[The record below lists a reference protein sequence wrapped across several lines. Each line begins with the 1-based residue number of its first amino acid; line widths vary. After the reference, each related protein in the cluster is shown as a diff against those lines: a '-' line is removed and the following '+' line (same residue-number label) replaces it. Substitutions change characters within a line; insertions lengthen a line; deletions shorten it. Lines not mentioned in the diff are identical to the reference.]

1 MRLMYRLKDRAGGR
15 RGVMNHA
22 RTESA
27 VPPKPILAAKQ
38 RRQLHPFFFRMG
50 PVTLSIS
57 SVLLIGL
64 MAILYLSQLG
74 QAVAANQKLQDL
86 HRQQAVLQR
95 QDQDLVDVVAQEQSP
110 AYIAAHAR
118 SLGLV
123 PADPKT
129 VQLVVV
135 PDLKPIPTDNRGIQP

>member
-1 MRLMYRLKDRAGGR
+1 MRFMYGLK
-15 RGVMNHA
+15 V
-22 RTESA
+22 RTDGLRTVA
-27 VPPKPILAAKQ
+27 PKPIVAAKQ
-38 RRQLHPFFFRMG
+38 RRQLHPFFFHMG

-74 QAVAANQKLQDL
+74 QAVAANQRLQDL
-86 HRQQAVLQR
+86 HRQQAILQR
-95 QDQDLVDVVAQEQSP
+95 KDQDLVDQVAEEQSP
-110 AYIAAHAR
+110 AYIDAHAR

-129 VQLVVV
+129 VQVVV
-135 PDLKPIPTDNRGIQP
+135 IPGLKPIPRDGGHIQP

>member
-1 MRLMYRLKDRAGGR
+1 MYRLKDRASR
-15 RGVMNHA
+15 L
-22 RTESA
+22 SS

-74 QAVAANQKLQDL
+74 QAVAANPRLPAL
-86 HRQQAVLQR
+86 HRQPAVMAQQKQA
-95 QDQDLVDVVAQEQSP
+95 LVEGGAPETTTAQ
-110 AYIAAHAR
+110 IA
-118 SLGLV
+118 
-123 PADPKT
+123 
-129 VQLVVV
+129 
-135 PDLKPIPTDNRGIQP
+135 

>member
-1 MRLMYRLKDRAGGR
+1 MYRLKDRASRLG
-15 RGVMNHA
+15 
-22 RTESA
+22 S

-74 QAVAANQKLQDL
+74 QAVAANQKLQDFRG
-86 HRQQAVLQR
+86 RQVRLER
-95 QDQDLVDVVAQEQSP
+95 QNQDFADQIAQEQSP
-110 AYIAAHAR
+110 AYIAAHAH
-118 SLGLV
+118 SQGLV
-123 PADPKT
+123 PADPKV
-129 VQLVVV
+129 VQVVV
-135 PDLKPIPTDNRGIQP
+135 IPHLQPLPPDDRQIQP